1 MKENLLTRR
10 AFLISASSTLCVPLL
25 ANIRDIKPYIKSF
38 KIVQEPYQSIA
49 RVYDDIFPS
58 SGDAPSARDIN
69 ALEYLH
75 GVMYDPRIEKYEK
88 EFITNGA
95 TWLNE
100 TSQELYAKSYI
111 LLDATKRQ
119 KVLDEIV
126 TYRWGENWLW
136 TLQSYLLE
144 ALLSDPIYGSNEGKI
159 GWKWLGHVSGYPR
172 PKKVI
177 L

>member
-1 MKENLLTRR
+1 MNHNRLTRR
-10 AFLISASSTLCVPLL
+10 AFLLTSTATLSLPLL
-25 ANIRDIKPYIKSF
+25 ANIRDITPYIKTF
-38 KIVQEPYQSIA
+38 KVLSEPYQSIA

-58 SGDAPSARDIN
+58 NGDAPSAREIN

-75 GVMYDPRIEKYEK
+75 GVMLDPRIQMYEK

-100 TSQELYAKSYI
+100 TSYEMYEKSYNV
-111 LLDATKRQ
+111 LDASKRNR
-119 KVLDEIV
+119 VLDEIISIQ
-126 TYRWGENWLW
+126 WGENWIW

-144 ALLSDPIYGSNEGKI
+144 ALLSDPIYGSNEGKV
-159 GWKWLGHVSGYPR
+159 GWQWLGHISGYPR

-177 L
+177 V